1 MMLNPL
7 GVFLIILLSSRALAL
22 SEPELDCNITATFG
36 STKINVSWVPCGVNG
51 SDVQYYDIFLLDIV
65 LFTFDVEATVE
76 CRKEQ
81 CDYTFELVKP
91 CLKYNISL
99 VMTMN
104 DNTNNTYNILTGTAG
119 EEIPT
124 AVTLNGVTA
133 GFSVDNITES
143 SMSIS
148 WFAPE
153 TGRNTKFICISNVL

>member
-7 GVFLIILLSSRALAL
+7 GVLLIILLSSRILAL
-22 SEPELDCNITATFG
+22 SESEPDCNITATFG

-99 VMTMN
+99 VMTLN
-104 DNTNNTYNILTGTAG
+104 DNTNKTFNSLTGTAR

-124 AVTLNGVTA
+124 AVT
-133 GFSVDNITES
+133 GFHVDNTTEN

-153 TGRNTKFICISNVL
+153 TGRNTKFICIFNVLYNLYS